1 MAGRTDRNDP
11 VPMSRPSL
19 TARHV
24 AAQRIGL
31 DRPAGPF
38 GDAAA
43 DVRHQHSVSLGGLV
57 GLGGAGVP
65 MAARTAFFDRVV
77 ASAID
82 GGVTQ
87 VVVLG
92 AGYDGRALRFA
103 HPGVTFFE
111 VDRAATQA
119 DKRRR
124 LRAVAAATTGITFVT
139 ADFTR
144 DDLGAA
150 LRDRGFDG
158 ARPAVFTCEGL
169 LPYLAPA
176 DGERLLRA
184 ARTAAGEGSTLACNF
199 HVRPPTHALDARLA
213 RGSVDLLLR
222 VIGERR
228 RTTFRPG
235 DPESLLERAG
245 WHVETVETADRERGG
260 HTQFVVAGVTAPPA

>member
-1 MAGRTDRNDP
+1 
-11 VPMSRPSL
+11 VVVSRPSL

-38 GDAAA
+38 GDPAA
-43 DVRHQHSVSLGGLV
+43 DVRLQRSVSLRGLV

-77 ASAID
+77 STAID

-103 HPGVTFFE
+103 HPRVTFFE

-124 LRAVAAATTGITFVT
+124 LEKVGADATGIAFVT
-139 ADFTR
+139 ADLAR
-144 DDLGAA
+144 GDLGGR
-150 LRDRGFDG
+150 LRDRGFD
-158 ARPAVFTCEGL
+158 ATRPAVFTCEGL
-169 LPYLAPA
+169 LPYLAA
-176 DGERLLRA
+176 DDGERLLRA
-184 ARTAAGEGSTLACNF
+184 ARAIAADGSTLACNF
-199 HVRPPTHALDARLA
+199 HVRPPTNALDARLA
-213 RGSVDLLLR
+213 RGGVDVVLR
-222 VIGERR
+222 AIGERR

-245 WHVETVETADRERGG
+245 WHVESTDVVDREPRHGYA
-260 HTQFVVAGVTAPPA
+260 QLVVSGTR

>member
-1 MAGRTDRNDP
+1 
-11 VPMSRPSL
+11 MSRPSL

-31 DRPAGPF
+31 ERAAGRL

-43 DVRHQHSVSLGGLV
+43 DVRLQRSVSLGGLV

-77 ASAID
+77 SVAID

-111 VDRAATQA
+111 VDRSATQA
-119 DKRRR
+119 DKSRR
-124 LRAVAAATTGITFVT
+124 LHAIGADTSGIAFVT
-139 ADFTR
+139 ADLTC

-150 LRDRGFDG
+150 LHERGFDDG
-158 ARPAVFTCEGL
+158 RLALFTCEGL
-169 LPYLAPA
+169 LPYLVPT

-184 ARTAAGEGSTLACNF
+184 ARAVAADGSTLACNF
-199 HVRPPTHALDARLA
+199 HVRPPTNAIDARLA
-213 RGSVDLLLR
+213 RSSVDLLLR
-222 VIGERR
+222 AIGERR
-228 RTTFRPG
+228 RATFRPG
-235 DPESLLERAG
+235 DPESLLARTG
-245 WHVETVETADRERGG
+245 WHVDTVETADRECGG
-260 HTQFVVAGVTAPPA
+260 YTQFVVSGVADTPAA

>member
-1 MAGRTDRNDP
+1 
-11 VPMSRPSL
+11 MSRPSL

-31 DRPAGPF
+31 ERPAGRF
-38 GDAAA
+38 GDAGA
-43 DVRHQHSVSLGGLV
+43 DVRLQRSVSLGGIV

-77 ASAID
+77 FTAMD
-82 GGVTQ
+82 EGVTQ

-111 VDRAATQA
+111 VDRGATQA

-124 LRAVAAATTGITFVT
+124 LHAVGADTSGIAFVRADLTC
-139 ADFTR
+139 

-150 LRDRGFDG
+150 LHERGYDDG
-158 ARPAVFTCEGL
+158 RPTLFTCEGL
-169 LPYLAPA
+169 LPYLVPT

-184 ARTAAGEGSTLACNF
+184 ACAVAADGSTLACNF
-199 HVRPPTHALDARLA
+199 HVRPATNALDARLA
-213 RGSVDLLLR
+213 RSGVDLVLR
-222 VIGERR
+222 AIGERR

-235 DPESLLERAG
+235 DPESLLARTG

-260 HTQFVVAGVTAPPA
+260 YAQYIVSRTR